1 MHKNDFKEKLNDIK
15 NQFQSFPP
23 SDILEYCLKID
34 ENLFYRSISS
44 ISSEK
49 DIKDPKLDPNHFVR
63 FNEWNNTF
71 NVTSLDQK
79 LFYYTN
85 SHNNQKHD
93 PVLINDIFQQI
104 KKGEKFNSNDF
115 SFVDTGNKT
124 KLKSP
129 VNEKQLLP
137 KYNLSGRLYDLI
149 NFFQDQ
155 SHHNPFF
162 TQNVRPGYNFNLHLD
177 EAINVIMDS
186 NSFTEFESYPKLE
199 IYSNNIIYLFAL
211 IKNIQDPNRYPLYFK
226 EFRSCIS
233 YFLNIEYY
241 DYDGF
246 QSIYQNFKIPSKLN
260 NVPRSVLFHALIYF
274 LNQKF
279 IDESENHIS
288 DYIHSLDN
296 QYSSSEILSKLC
308 ACFYG
313 SIKKKGIIP
322 FKIDNKLKK
331 EWLIENYPIL
341 NQLKTKRTKY
351 WMYAPGENA
360 EKWDEFYDL
369 GVMAIGYDKLGD
381 LTRLKDKKHIKEILV
396 NEYGFE
402 NDPKNHT
409 LANLDIRDNINIGDI
424 VISKRGTSKY
434 LGYGIVDSN
443 YFFDKEAD
451 SFKSRRKIKW
461 KKRGEWDSEGFHI
474 AQKTLTDITFDNDL
488 VENIKRII
496 GIDNKDHMEMNIK
509 NEVEEYKSINKI
521 FFGPPGT
528 GKTFRINQI
537 ANEKNYFSDSSSEVE
552 DIINKR
558 QKAFKFEMLGLP
570 KGTVLTFSKDET
582 ITCEIIDNERVLF
595 RGEPTSLSASALTIL
610 NEMGYKRKTT
620 AGPRNWCYNGKK
632 LSHLRREL
640 ESTDTTGDKIKQKN
654 FTFVTFHQSFSYED
668 FIEGIKPVIDADDL
682 RYEIRPGVFKEIC
695 ERARKDKNNKYAIFI
710 DEINRGNVSSI
721 FGELITLI
729 EPDKRE
735 TMSTILPY
743 SQEPFSVPKNLDIY
757 GTMNTADRSVEAL
770 DTALRRRFVFE
781 ELPPNQDLVTKK
793 INGLEIDIKK
803 LFNTINKRIE
813 KLIDKDHMIGHSY
826 FMNLKTPDDLK
837 STFQNKVIPLLQE
850 YFFGNFGKIG
860 LVLGEGFVEKDPE
873 SESSVFATFS
883 DYDDSLLSEKEI
895 YRLNDV
901 TKLDDDQFE
910 DILKKLF

>member
-1 MHKNDFKEKLNDIK
+1 FPLHETINLIISSNSLNDFQKTNPKFEIK
-15 NQFQSFPP
+15 N
-23 SDILEYCLKID
+23 
-34 ENLFYRSISS
+34 
-44 ISSEK
+44 
-49 DIKDPKLDPNHFVR
+49 
-63 FNEWNNTF
+63 
-71 NVTSLDQK
+71 
-79 LFYYTN
+79 
-85 SHNNQKHD
+85 
-93 PVLINDIFQQI
+93 
-104 KKGEKFNSNDF
+104 SNF
-115 SFVDTGNKT
+115 
-124 KLKSP
+124 
-129 VNEKQLLP
+129 
-137 KYNLSGRLYDLI
+137 
-149 NFFQDQ
+149 
-155 SHHNPFF
+155 
-162 TQNVRPGYNFNLHLD
+162 
-177 EAINVIMDS
+177 
-186 NSFTEFESYPKLE
+186 
-199 IYSNNIIYLFAL
+199 IYLYAL
-211 IKNIQDPNRYPLYFK
+211 IKNIQNSEKFPVFFKQFK
-226 EFRSCIS
+226 ECLY
-233 YFLNIEYY
+233 YFFAVNKS
-241 DYDGF
+241 DYS
-246 QSIYQNFKIPSKLN
+246 QLLKIYQSFEIPTELN
-260 NVPRSVLFHALIYF
+260 QIPKGVLFHAIIDF
-274 LNQKF
+274 LKIKYLDASQEIVYEYANYLKIEYSKSDVLDIISKDF
-279 IDESENHIS
+279 TAKYSPFVLDTSERKKWI
-288 DYIHSLDN
+288 LDN
-296 QYSSSEILSKLC
+296 YSDHINLAKS
-308 ACFYG
+308 
-313 SIKKKGIIP
+313 
-322 FKIDNKLKK
+322 N
-331 EWLIENYPIL
+331 
-341 NQLKTKRTKY
+341 TTKY
-351 WMYAPGENA
+351 WIYAPGENA
-360 EKWDEFYDL
+360 ERWDEFY
-369 GVMAIGYDKLGD
+369 GQGIMAIGYDKLGD
-381 LTRLKDKKHIKEILV
+381 LSKLKDKRHIKEALV
-396 NEYGFE
+396 NEYGFDK
-402 NDPKNHT
+402 DPKNHA

-595 RGEPTSLSASALTIL
+595 RGEPTSLSASALTIR
-610 NEMGYKRKTT
+610 NEMGYKTKST

-640 ESTDTTGDKIKQKN
+640 QSTDTTGNKIKQKN

-668 FIEGIKPVIDADDL
+668 FIEGIKPVMDADDL
-682 RYEIRPGVFKEIC
+682 KYEIRPGVFKEIC
-695 ERARKDKNNKYAIFI
+695 EKARKDKNNKYAIFI

-735 TMSTILPY
+735 TMSMILPY
-743 SQEPFSVPKNLDIY
+743 SQEQFSVPKNLDIY

-793 INGLEIDIKK
+793 IDGLEIDIKK

-826 FMNLKTPDDLK
+826 FMNLKTPNDLK

-850 YFFGNFGKIG
+850 YFFGDFGKIG

-895 YRLNDV
+895 YILNDV

>member
-1 MHKNDFKEKLNDIK
+1 MNNKDFKKKLSEIK
-15 NQFQSFPP
+15 NQFQVSNL
-23 SDILEYCLKID
+23 SQLIRYCYELD
-34 ENLFYRSISS
+34 SSLFEKVLSS
-44 ISSEK
+44 ISSGLPLDDINFDKQHYKNCNNWEDTWRLWSMDQCLHYNSANNRISKDDSKKLEKIFRQIKSGYKFSEK
-49 DIKDPKLDPNHFVR
+49 DIRFVENGQTR
-63 FNEWNNTF
+63 TNETRYEP
-71 NVTSLDQK
+71 VGELYT
-79 LFYYTN
+79 LFKFLQHK
-85 SHNNQKHD
+85 SHHNNQFTT
-93 PVLINDIFQQI
+93 LIRPNNSFNFPLHETINLIISSNSLNDFKKTNPKFEI
-104 KKGEKFNSNDF
+104 KNSNF
-115 SFVDTGNKT
+115 
-124 KLKSP
+124 
-129 VNEKQLLP
+129 
-137 KYNLSGRLYDLI
+137 
-149 NFFQDQ
+149 
-155 SHHNPFF
+155 
-162 TQNVRPGYNFNLHLD
+162 
-177 EAINVIMDS
+177 
-186 NSFTEFESYPKLE
+186 
-199 IYSNNIIYLFAL
+199 IYLYAL
-211 IKNIQDPNRYPLYFK
+211 IKNIQNSEKFPVFFKQFK
-226 EFRSCIS
+226 ECLY
-233 YFLNIEYY
+233 YFFAVNKS
-241 DYDGF
+241 DYS
-246 QSIYQNFKIPSKLN
+246 QLLKIYQSFEIPTELN
-260 NVPRSVLFHALIYF
+260 QIPKGVLFHAIIDF
-274 LNQKF
+274 LKIKYLDASQEIVYEYANYLKIEYSKSDVLDIISKDF
-279 IDESENHIS
+279 TAKYSPFVLDTSERKKWI
-288 DYIHSLDN
+288 LDN
-296 QYSSSEILSKLC
+296 YSDHINLAKS
-308 ACFYG
+308 
-313 SIKKKGIIP
+313 
-322 FKIDNKLKK
+322 N
-331 EWLIENYPIL
+331 
-341 NQLKTKRTKY
+341 TTKY
-351 WMYAPGENA
+351 WIYAPGENA
-360 EKWDEFYDL
+360 ERWDEFY
-369 GVMAIGYDKLGD
+369 GQGIMAIGYDKLGD
-381 LTRLKDKKHIKEILV
+381 LSKLKDKRHIKEALV
-396 NEYGFE
+396 NEYGFDK
-402 NDPKNHT
+402 DPKNHA

-595 RGEPTSLSASALTIL
+595 RGEPTSLSASALTIR
-610 NEMGYKRKTT
+610 NEMGYKTKST

-640 ESTDTTGDKIKQKN
+640 QSTDTTGNKIKQKN

-668 FIEGIKPVIDADDL
+668 FIEGIKPVMDADDL
-682 RYEIRPGVFKEIC
+682 KYEIRPGVFKEIC
-695 ERARKDKNNKYAIFI
+695 EKARKDKNNKYAIFI

-735 TMSTILPY
+735 TMSMILPY
-743 SQEPFSVPKNLDIY
+743 SQEQFSVPKNLDIY

-793 INGLEIDIKK
+793 IDGLEIDIKK

-826 FMNLKTPDDLK
+826 FMNLKTPNDLK

-850 YFFGNFGKIG
+850 YFFGDFGKIG

-895 YRLNDV
+895 YILNDV

>member
-1 MHKNDFKEKLNDIK
+1 MNNKDFKKKLSEIK
-15 NQFQSFPP
+15 NQFQVSNL
-23 SDILEYCLKID
+23 SQLIRYCYELD
-34 ENLFYRSISS
+34 SSLFEKVLSS
-44 ISSEK
+44 ISSGLPLDDINFDKQHYKNCNNWEDTWRLWSMDQCLHYNSANNRISKDDSKKLEKIFRQIKSGYKFSEK
-49 DIKDPKLDPNHFVR
+49 DIRFVENGQTR
-63 FNEWNNTF
+63 TNETRYEP
-71 NVTSLDQK
+71 VGELYT
-79 LFYYTN
+79 LFKFLQHK
-85 SHNNQKHD
+85 SHHNNQFTT
-93 PVLINDIFQQI
+93 LIRPNNSFNFPLHETINLIISSNSLNDFKKTNPKFEI
-104 KKGEKFNSNDF
+104 KNSNF
-115 SFVDTGNKT
+115 
-124 KLKSP
+124 
-129 VNEKQLLP
+129 
-137 KYNLSGRLYDLI
+137 
-149 NFFQDQ
+149 
-155 SHHNPFF
+155 
-162 TQNVRPGYNFNLHLD
+162 
-177 EAINVIMDS
+177 
-186 NSFTEFESYPKLE
+186 
-199 IYSNNIIYLFAL
+199 IYLYAL
-211 IKNIQDPNRYPLYFK
+211 IKNIQNSEKFPVFFKQFK
-226 EFRSCIS
+226 ECLY
-233 YFLNIEYY
+233 YFYAVNKY
-241 DYDGF
+241 DYS
-246 QSIYQNFKIPSKLN
+246 QLLKIYQSFEIPTELN
-260 NVPRSVLFHALIYF
+260 QIPKGVLFHAIIDF
-274 LNQKF
+274 LKIKYLDASQEIVYEYANYLEIEYSKSDILDIISKDF
-279 IDESENHIS
+279 TAKYSPFVLDTSERKKWI
-288 DYIHSLDN
+288 LDN
-296 QYSSSEILSKLC
+296 YSDHINLAKS
-308 ACFYG
+308 
-313 SIKKKGIIP
+313 
-322 FKIDNKLKK
+322 N
-331 EWLIENYPIL
+331 
-341 NQLKTKRTKY
+341 TTKY
-351 WMYAPGENA
+351 WIYAPGENA
-360 EKWDEFYDL
+360 EKWDEFY
-369 GVMAIGYDKLGD
+369 GQGIMAIGYDKLGD
-381 LTRLKDKKHIKEILV
+381 LSKLKDKRHIKEALV
-396 NEYGFE
+396 NEYGFDK
-402 NDPKNHT
+402 DPKNHA

-443 YFFDKEAD
+443 YFFDKEAG

-496 GIDNKDHMEMNIK
+496 GIDNKDHMMMNVK

-620 AGPRNWCYNGKK
+620 AGPRNWCYKGKK

-640 ESTDTTGDKIKQKN
+640 ESTDTTGNKIKQKN

-668 FIEGIKPVIDADDL
+668 FIEGIKPVMDADDL
-682 RYEIRPGVFKEIC
+682 KYEIRPGVFKEIC
-695 ERARKDKNNKYAIFI
+695 EKARKDKNNKYAIFI

-743 SQEPFSVPKNLDIY
+743 SQEQFSVPKNLDIY

-781 ELPPNQDLVTKK
+781 ELPPDQDLVTKK

-850 YFFGNFGKIG
+850 YFFGDFGKIG
-860 LVLGEGFVEKDPE
+860 LVLGEGFVEKDSE

-883 DYDDSLLSEKEI
+883 DYDDSLPEKEI

>member
-1 MHKNDFKEKLNDIK
+1 MNNKDFKKKLSEIK
-15 NQFQSFPP
+15 NQFQVSNL
-23 SDILEYCLKID
+23 SQLIRYCYELD
-34 ENLFYRSISS
+34 SSLFEKVLSS
-44 ISSEK
+44 ISSGLPLDDINFDKQHYKNCNNWEDTWRLWSMDQCLHYNSANNRISKDDSKKLEKIFRQIKSGYKFSEK
-49 DIKDPKLDPNHFVR
+49 DIRFVENGQTR
-63 FNEWNNTF
+63 TNETRYEP
-71 NVTSLDQK
+71 VGELYT
-79 LFYYTN
+79 LFKFLQHK
-85 SHNNQKHD
+85 SHHNNQFTT
-93 PVLINDIFQQI
+93 LIRPNNSFNFPLHETINLIISSNSLNDFQKTNPKFEI
-104 KKGEKFNSNDF
+104 KNSNF
-115 SFVDTGNKT
+115 
-124 KLKSP
+124 
-129 VNEKQLLP
+129 
-137 KYNLSGRLYDLI
+137 
-149 NFFQDQ
+149 
-155 SHHNPFF
+155 
-162 TQNVRPGYNFNLHLD
+162 
-177 EAINVIMDS
+177 
-186 NSFTEFESYPKLE
+186 
-199 IYSNNIIYLFAL
+199 IYLYAL
-211 IKNIQDPNRYPLYFK
+211 IKNIQNSEKFPVFFKQFK
-226 EFRSCIS
+226 ECLY
-233 YFLNIEYY
+233 YFFAVNKS
-241 DYDGF
+241 DYS
-246 QSIYQNFKIPSKLN
+246 QLLKIYQSFEIPTELN
-260 NVPRSVLFHALIYF
+260 QIPKGVLFHAIIDF
-274 LNQKF
+274 LKIKYLDASQEIVYEYANYLKIEYSKSDVLDIISKDF
-279 IDESENHIS
+279 TAKYSPFVLDTSERKKWI
-288 DYIHSLDN
+288 LDN
-296 QYSSSEILSKLC
+296 YSDHINLAKS
-308 ACFYG
+308 
-313 SIKKKGIIP
+313 
-322 FKIDNKLKK
+322 N
-331 EWLIENYPIL
+331 
-341 NQLKTKRTKY
+341 TTKY
-351 WMYAPGENA
+351 WIYAPGENA
-360 EKWDEFYDL
+360 ERWDEFY
-369 GVMAIGYDKLGD
+369 GQGIMAIGYDKLGD
-381 LTRLKDKKHIKEILV
+381 LSKLKDKRHIKEALV
-396 NEYGFE
+396 NEYGFDK
-402 NDPKNHT
+402 DPKNHA

-595 RGEPTSLSASALTIL
+595 RGEPTSLSASALTIR
-610 NEMGYKRKTT
+610 NEMGYKTKST

-640 ESTDTTGDKIKQKN
+640 QSTDTTGNKIKQKN

-668 FIEGIKPVIDADDL
+668 FIEGIKPVMDADDL
-682 RYEIRPGVFKEIC
+682 KYEIRPGVFKEIC
-695 ERARKDKNNKYAIFI
+695 EKARKDKNNKYAIFI

-735 TMSTILPY
+735 TMSMILPY
-743 SQEPFSVPKNLDIY
+743 SQEQFSVPKNLDIY

-793 INGLEIDIKK
+793 IDGLEIDIKK

-826 FMNLKTPDDLK
+826 FMNLKTPNDLK

-850 YFFGNFGKIG
+850 YFFGDFGKIG

-895 YRLNDV
+895 YILNDV

>member
-1 MHKNDFKEKLNDIK
+1 MNNKDFKKKLSEIK
-15 NQFQSFPP
+15 NQFQVSNL
-23 SDILEYCLKID
+23 SQLIRYCYELD
-34 ENLFYRSISS
+34 SSLFEKVLSS
-44 ISSEK
+44 ISSGLPLDDINFDKQHYKNCNNWEDTWRLWSMDQCLHYNSANNRISKDDSKKLEKIFRQIKSGYKFSEK
-49 DIKDPKLDPNHFVR
+49 DIRFVENGQTR
-63 FNEWNNTF
+63 TNETRYEP
-71 NVTSLDQK
+71 VGELYT
-79 LFYYTN
+79 LFKFLQHK
-85 SHNNQKHD
+85 SHHNNQFTT
-93 PVLINDIFQQI
+93 LIRPNNSFNFPLHETINLIISSNSLNDFQKTNPKFEI
-104 KKGEKFNSNDF
+104 KNSNF
-115 SFVDTGNKT
+115 
-124 KLKSP
+124 
-129 VNEKQLLP
+129 
-137 KYNLSGRLYDLI
+137 
-149 NFFQDQ
+149 
-155 SHHNPFF
+155 
-162 TQNVRPGYNFNLHLD
+162 
-177 EAINVIMDS
+177 
-186 NSFTEFESYPKLE
+186 
-199 IYSNNIIYLFAL
+199 IYLYAL
-211 IKNIQDPNRYPLYFK
+211 IKNIQNSEKFPVFFKQFK
-226 EFRSCIS
+226 ECLY
-233 YFLNIEYY
+233 YFFAVNKS
-241 DYDGF
+241 DYS
-246 QSIYQNFKIPSKLN
+246 QLLKIYQSFEIPTELN
-260 NVPRSVLFHALIYF
+260 QIPKGVLFHAIIDF
-274 LNQKF
+274 LKIKYLDASQEIVYEYANYLKIEYSKSDVLDIISKDF
-279 IDESENHIS
+279 TAKYSPFVLDTSERKKWI
-288 DYIHSLDN
+288 LDN
-296 QYSSSEILSKLC
+296 YSDHINLAKS
-308 ACFYG
+308 
-313 SIKKKGIIP
+313 
-322 FKIDNKLKK
+322 N
-331 EWLIENYPIL
+331 
-341 NQLKTKRTKY
+341 TTKY
-351 WMYAPGENA
+351 WIYAPGENA
-360 EKWDEFYDL
+360 EKWDEFY
-369 GVMAIGYDKLGD
+369 GQGIMAIGYDKLGD
-381 LTRLKDKKHIKEILV
+381 LSKLKDKRHIKEALV
-396 NEYGFE
+396 NEYGFDK
-402 NDPKNHT
+402 DPKNHA

-595 RGEPTSLSASALTIL
+595 RGEPTSLSASALTIR
-610 NEMGYKRKTT
+610 NEMGYKTKST

-640 ESTDTTGDKIKQKN
+640 QSTDTTGNKIKQKN

-668 FIEGIKPVIDADDL
+668 FIEGIKPVMDADDL
-682 RYEIRPGVFKEIC
+682 KYEIRPGVFKEIC
-695 ERARKDKNNKYAIFI
+695 EKARKDKNNKYAIFI

-735 TMSTILPY
+735 TMSMILPY
-743 SQEPFSVPKNLDIY
+743 SQEQFSVPKNLDIY

-793 INGLEIDIKK
+793 IDGLEIDIKK

-826 FMNLKTPDDLK
+826 FMNLKTPNDLK

-850 YFFGNFGKIG
+850 YFFGDFGKIG

-895 YRLNDV
+895 YILNDV